1 MLINFLF
8 SPEYQGYFWLVIAII
23 FLLAE
28 IGTPGLF
35 VFINFSIGA
44 VFAGVLAFLGFSL
57 KTQCITGLVISI
69 VSFFIFRHLFVKRF
83 KDKIET
89 NVDALIGKHAV
100 VIKKIEPN
108 IAGLVRVD
116 NETWPARSKDNTT
129 FSEKTI
135 VKIVEIKGNHV
146 IVKD

>member
-1 MLINFLF
+1 MLNNFLF
-8 SPEYQGYFWLVIAII
+8 QPEYQGYFWLVLAII

-44 VFAGVLAFLGFSL
+44 FCAGILAFFGFSL
-57 KTQCITGLVISI
+57 KIQCIIGLVVSIIS
-69 VSFFIFRHLFVKRF
+69 FLIFRHFFANKF

-108 IAGLVRVD
+108 IAGLVRID
-116 NETWPARSKDNTT
+116 NETWPARSKDNKI
-129 FSEKTI
+129 FSERTI